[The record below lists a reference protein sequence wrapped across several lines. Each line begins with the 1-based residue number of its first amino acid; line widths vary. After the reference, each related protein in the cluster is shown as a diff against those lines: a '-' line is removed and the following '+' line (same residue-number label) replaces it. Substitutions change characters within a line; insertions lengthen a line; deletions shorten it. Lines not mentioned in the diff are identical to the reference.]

1 MKKTLTVILC
11 LMALGSCRVEQE
23 PQEVARAFLESFF
36 VADYQTARTYA
47 APELYHVLERSQA
60 IMDSLTEEEREMVK
74 NHLSAVKIT
83 IDIPEKIKRDTLR
96 LPYRIEFYSLPEPGV
111 SVIAL
116 RRERKIWR
124 VFSLD

>member
-96 LPYRIEFYSLPEPGV
+96 LPYRIEFYSLPEPDV